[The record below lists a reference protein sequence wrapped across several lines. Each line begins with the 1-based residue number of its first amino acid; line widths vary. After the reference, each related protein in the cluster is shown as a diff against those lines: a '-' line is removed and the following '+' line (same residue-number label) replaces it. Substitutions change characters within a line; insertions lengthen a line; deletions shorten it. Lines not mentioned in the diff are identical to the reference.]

1 MHEPKKYHR
10 NLMRFS
16 QLVNLGLC
24 ILQPVNYSPLHLLT
38 TLGLSSQSFFIL
50 WVVTVFLGI
59 TVGLLWLRREKQLLK
74 RLQQMISEE
83 NPEENEA
90 VKHNYD
96 DIEAALKA
104 LFDTRKEE
112 LQQLQRLENYRRD
125 YIGNVAHELK
135 TPIFSI
141 QGYIETVLDDPD
153 LDRNTLESFL
163 GKANK
168 NADRL
173 GQIVMD
179 LDTIT
184 KYESG
189 FLVLDQ
195 QPFDLLALV
204 NEVVESLELQAKEK
218 HITLQVFAPA
228 GEYQVMGDRGRLS
241 QVLTNLGYNSIRYGN
256 ESGNTRFRLSSTG
269 TKVIVEVADNGIG
282 IPQEHLGRV
291 FERFFRVDK
300 HRNRATGGSG
310 LGLSICKLR
319 PDFNPRLPKQR
330 HSHPNGGIV
339 ACTFVQNQSM

>member
-1 MHEPKKYHR
+1 
-10 NLMRFS
+10 MRFS

-168 NADRL
+168 HADRL

-310 LGLSICKLR
+310 LGLSICKHVVEAHGETISVISTEGAGSV
-319 PDFNPRLPKQR
+319 FSFSVK
-330 HSHPNGGIV
+330 SAV
-339 ACTFVQNQSM
+339 EA

>member
-1 MHEPKKYHR
+1 
-10 NLMRFS
+10 MRFS

-104 LFDTRKEE
+104 LFVTRKEE

-310 LGLSICKLR
+310 LGLSICKHVVEAHGETISVISTEGAGSV
-319 PDFNPRLPKQR
+319 FSFSVK
-330 HSHPNGGIV
+330 SAV
-339 ACTFVQNQSM
+339 EA

>member
-1 MHEPKKYHR
+1 
-10 NLMRFS
+10 MRFS
-16 QLVNLGLC
+16 QLVNLGLR
-24 ILQPVNYSPLHLLT
+24 ILQPVNHYSLKVLT
-38 TLGLSSQSFFIL
+38 TLGLSSQSFFVL
-50 WVVTVFLGI
+50 WVITVLLGLM
-59 TVGLLWLRREKQLLK
+59 VGLLWLRREKQLLM

-83 NPEENEA
+83 NAQENEA
-90 VKHNYD
+90 VKQSYE

-104 LFDTRKEE
+104 LFETRKEE

-141 QGYIETVLDDPD
+141 QGYIETVLDDPE
-153 LDRNTLESFL
+153 LDRPTLESFL

-195 QPFDLLALV
+195 QPFDLLHLV
-204 NEVVESLELQAKEK
+204 NETVESLELQAKEK
-218 HITLQVFAPA
+218 NITLQVFAPA
-228 GEYQVMGDRGRLS
+228 GDYQVLGDRARLS
-241 QVLTNLGYNSIRYGN
+241 QVLTNLGYNSIRYGHEN
-256 ESGNTRFRLSSTG
+256 GNTRFRLSTTG

-282 IPQEHLGRV
+282 IPQEHLNRV

-310 LGLSICKLR
+310 LGLSICKHIVEAHGETISVISTEGAGSVFSFSLR
-319 PDFNPRLPKQR
+319 
-330 HSHPNGGIV
+330 S
-339 ACTFVQNQSM
+339 ATEA

>member
-1 MHEPKKYHR
+1 
-10 NLMRFS
+10 MRFS
-16 QLVNLGLC
+16 QLVNLGLR
-24 ILQPVNYSPLHLLT
+24 ILQPVNHYSHQVLT
-38 TLGLSSQSFFIL
+38 TLGLSSQSFFVL
-50 WVVTVFLGI
+50 WVITVLLGVM
-59 TVGLLWLRREKQLLK
+59 VGLLWLRREKQLLM

-83 NPEENEA
+83 NAQENEA
-90 VKHNYD
+90 VKQSYE

-104 LFDTRKEE
+104 LFETRKEE

-141 QGYIETVLDDPD
+141 QGYIETVLDDPE
-153 LDRNTLESFL
+153 LDRPTLESFL

-195 QPFDLLALV
+195 QPFDLLHLV
-204 NEVVESLELQAKEK
+204 NEIVESLELQAKEK
-218 HITLQVFAPA
+218 NITLQVFAPA
-228 GEYQVMGDRGRLS
+228 GDYQVLGDRARLS
-241 QVLTNLGYNSIRYGN
+241 QVLTNLGYNSIRYGHEN
-256 ESGNTRFRLSSTG
+256 GNTRFRLSTTG

-282 IPQEHLGRV
+282 IPQEHLNRV

-310 LGLSICKLR
+310 LGLSICKHIVEAHGETISVISTEGAGSVFSFSLR
-319 PDFNPRLPKQR
+319 
-330 HSHPNGGIV
+330 S
-339 ACTFVQNQSM
+339 ATES

>member
-1 MHEPKKYHR
+1 
-10 NLMRFS
+10 MRFS

-38 TLGLSSQSFFIL
+38 TLGLSSQSFFIH

-310 LGLSICKLR
+310 LGLSICKHVVEAHGETISVISTEGAGSV
-319 PDFNPRLPKQR
+319 FSFSVK
-330 HSHPNGGIV
+330 SAV
-339 ACTFVQNQSM
+339 EA

>member
-1 MHEPKKYHR
+1 
-10 NLMRFS
+10 MRFS
-16 QLVNLGLC
+16 QLVNLGLR
-24 ILQPVNYSPLHLLT
+24 ILQPVNHYSLKVLT
-38 TLGLSSQSFFIL
+38 TLGLSSQSFFVL
-50 WVVTVFLGI
+50 WVITVLLGLM
-59 TVGLLWLRREKQLLK
+59 VGLLWLRREKQLLM

-83 NPEENEA
+83 NAEESEA
-90 VKHNYD
+90 VKQSYE

-104 LFDTRKEE
+104 LFETRKEE

-141 QGYIETVLDDPD
+141 QGYIETVLDDPE
-153 LDRNTLESFL
+153 LDRPTLESFL

-195 QPFDLLALV
+195 QPFDLLHLV
-204 NEVVESLELQAKEK
+204 NETVESLELQAKEK
-218 HITLQVFAPA
+218 NITLQVFAPA
-228 GEYQVMGDRGRLS
+228 GDYQVLGDRARLS
-241 QVLTNLGYNSIRYGN
+241 QVLTNLGYNSIRYGHEN
-256 ESGNTRFRLSSTG
+256 GNTRFRLSTTG

-282 IPQEHLGRV
+282 IPQEHLNRV

-310 LGLSICKLR
+310 LGLSICKHIVEAHGETISVISTEGAGSVFSFSLR
-319 PDFNPRLPKQR
+319 
-330 HSHPNGGIV
+330 S
-339 ACTFVQNQSM
+339 ATEA

>member
-1 MHEPKKYHR
+1 
-10 NLMRFS
+10 
-16 QLVNLGLC
+16 
-24 ILQPVNYSPLHLLT
+24 
-38 TLGLSSQSFFIL
+38 
-50 WVVTVFLGI
+50 
-59 TVGLLWLRREKQLLK
+59 
-74 RLQQMISEE
+74 MISEE

-90 VKHNYD
+90 VKQNYE

-141 QGYIETVLDDPD
+141 QGYIETVLDDPE
-153 LDRNTLESFL
+153 LDRKTLESFL

-195 QPFDLLALV
+195 SPFDMLALV

-218 HITLQVFAPA
+218 KIGLQVFAPA
-228 GEYQVMGDRGRLS
+228 GDYQVVGDRGRLS

-256 ESGNTRFRLSSTG
+256 ENGNTRFRLSYTG

-310 LGLSICKLR
+310 LGLSICK
-319 PDFNPRLPKQR
+319 
-330 HSHPNGGIV
+330 HIV
-339 ACTFVQNQSM
+339 EAHGETISVISTEGAGSVFSFSVKSAVVED

>member
-1 MHEPKKYHR
+1 
-10 NLMRFS
+10 MRFS

-24 ILQPVNYSPLHLLT
+24 ILQPVNHYSHQVLT
-38 TLGLSSQSFFIL
+38 TLGLSSHSFFVL
-50 WVVTVFLGI
+50 WVI
-59 TVGLLWLRREKQLLK
+59 TVLLGVIVGFLFLRREKQLLM

-83 NPEENEA
+83 NAQENEA
-90 VKHNYD
+90 VKQSYE

-104 LFDTRKEE
+104 LFETRKEE

-141 QGYIETVLDDPD
+141 QGYIETVLDDPE
-153 LDRNTLESFL
+153 LDRPTLESFL

-195 QPFDLLALV
+195 QPFDLLHLV
-204 NEVVESLELQAKEK
+204 NETVESLELQAKEK
-218 HITLQVFAPA
+218 NITLQVFAPA
-228 GEYQVMGDRGRLS
+228 GDYQVLGDRARLS
-241 QVLTNLGYNSIRYGN
+241 QVLTNLGYNSIRYGHEN
-256 ESGNTRFRLSSTG
+256 GNTRFRLSTTG

-282 IPQEHLGRV
+282 IPQEHLNRV

-310 LGLSICKLR
+310 LGLSICKHIVEAHGETISVISTEGAGSVFSFSLR
-319 PDFNPRLPKQR
+319 
-330 HSHPNGGIV
+330 S
-339 ACTFVQNQSM
+339 ATEA

>member
-1 MHEPKKYHR
+1 
-10 NLMRFS
+10 MRFS

-38 TLGLSSQSFFIL
+38 TLGLSLQSFFIL

-310 LGLSICKLR
+310 LGLSICKHVVEAHGETISVISTEGAGSV
-319 PDFNPRLPKQR
+319 FSFSVK
-330 HSHPNGGIV
+330 SAV
-339 ACTFVQNQSM
+339 EA

>member
-1 MHEPKKYHR
+1 MK
-10 NLMRFS
+10 F
-16 QLVNLGLC
+16 
-24 ILQPVNYSPLHLLT
+24 YSLNLLT
-38 TLGLSSQSFFIL
+38 TLGLSSQSFFVL
-50 WVVTVFLGI
+50 WVFTVLLGI

-74 RLQQMISEE
+74 RLQNMISEE

-90 VKHNYD
+90 VKQNYE

-141 QGYIETVLDDPD
+141 QGYIETVLDDPE
-153 LDRNTLESFL
+153 LDRKTLESFL

-195 QPFDLLALV
+195 SPFDMLALV

-218 HITLQVFAPA
+218 KIGLQVFAPA
-228 GEYQVMGDRGRLS
+228 GDYQVVGDRGRLS

-256 ESGNTRFRLSSTG
+256 ENGNTRFRLSYTG
-269 TKVIVEVADNGIG
+269 TKVIVEVADNGI
-282 IPQEHLGRV
+282 
-291 FERFFRVDK
+291 
-300 HRNRATGGSG
+300 
-310 LGLSICKLR
+310 
-319 PDFNPRLPKQR
+319 
-330 HSHPNGGIV
+330 
-339 ACTFVQNQSM
+339 

>member
-1 MHEPKKYHR
+1 
-10 NLMRFS
+10 MRFS
-16 QLVNLGLC
+16 QLVNLGLR
-24 ILQPVNYSPLHLLT
+24 ILQPVNHYSLKVLT
-38 TLGLSSQSFFIL
+38 TLGLSSQSFFVL
-50 WVVTVFLGI
+50 WVITVLLGLM
-59 TVGLLWLRREKQLLK
+59 VGLLWLRREKQLLM

-83 NPEENEA
+83 NAEESEA
-90 VKHNYD
+90 VKQSYE

-104 LFDTRKEE
+104 LFETRKEE

-141 QGYIETVLDDPD
+141 QGYIETVLDDPE
-153 LDRNTLESFL
+153 LDRPTLESFL

-195 QPFDLLALV
+195 QPFDLLHLV
-204 NEVVESLELQAKEK
+204 NETVESLELQAKEK
-218 HITLQVFAPA
+218 NITLQVFAPA
-228 GEYQVMGDRGRLS
+228 GDYQVLGDRARLS
-241 QVLTNLGYNSIRYGN
+241 QVLTNLGYNSIRYGHEN
-256 ESGNTRFRLSSTG
+256 GNTRFRLSTTG

-282 IPQEHLGRV
+282 IPQEHLNRV

-310 LGLSICKLR
+310 LGLSICKHIVEAHGETISVISTEGAGSVFSFSLR
-319 PDFNPRLPKQR
+319 
-330 HSHPNGGIV
+330 S
-339 ACTFVQNQSM
+339 ATES